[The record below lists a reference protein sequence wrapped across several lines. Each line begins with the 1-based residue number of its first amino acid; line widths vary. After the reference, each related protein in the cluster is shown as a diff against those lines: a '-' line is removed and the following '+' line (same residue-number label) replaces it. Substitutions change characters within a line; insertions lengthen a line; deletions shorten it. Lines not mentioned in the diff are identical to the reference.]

1 MWNTDISMP
10 IVVGSILFKVTHN
23 SSLSLSLSLSL
34 TAISS
39 EIRTNIY
46 MCVSLSGLSSAP
58 WLNRRLPGSIVLCS
72 HIVDAACHIII
83 HSVTSSYIVSHH
95 QSTVQ

>member
-1 MWNTDISMP
+1 
-10 IVVGSILFKVTHN
+10 
-23 SSLSLSLSLSL
+23 
-34 TAISS
+34 
-39 EIRTNIY
+39 

-83 HSVTSSYIVSHH
+83 HSVTSSEYC
-95 QSTVQ
+95 TVDADVRAKEQEAPKQQEAPKARKRLVACQ